1 MKNMVRITT
10 HQCFHWIAIPAIAVA
25 MTLWP
30 TFSSGLSELQ
40 YDAGDTL
47 LNLYFLEHAYQH
59 FSRFHILQPERYWSP
74 EFFWPIKDTL
84 AWSDHLLGPS
94 LIYGLFR
101 PFLDPYQSYV
111 GWLSTTLMLNYTSLR
126 LAARRI
132 SPQTLPFWSS
142 LATLATAFSP
152 VITQQLSHPQLLSLF
167 IAGPI
172 LWQCHRLICLDP
184 EDFHFSDWILLAT
197 WLLINGFFNIY
208 IFVYGCYAALI
219 CSGIHLVRRWR
230 SRSYDL
236 KLGGKLAQRC
246 SLFAACVSLN
256 LMIYIPYLQTLETF
270 GKRPT
275 DEILRNLP
283 KPASWLYG
291 NDNWL
296 IPPPWTPAHVNP
308 DWIYGAEQ
316 ECFPGWSACILL
328 AASLL
333 TAIWFRRNNQAV
345 TRTWIL
351 VFVMMVVGT
360 LSIHNISIW
369 LLVSKLL
376 PGATSLRAS
385 SRVVMM
391 IVLFAMPTIV
401 LAAQEWRPKEPQPWA
416 PLTALLACTG
426 TFVGIWHYNQ
436 PAFSL
441 SAWKKEMNAIS
452 NAVVKSDC
460 DVFWY
465 EWHDQAPWRA
475 QVIAMHAQQNSG
487 VPTAN
492 GYSGQFPKPDWP
504 FTKPSG
510 DAAYFWI
517 TDSDPGRHHRLHPLS
532 NKRGWCTVSVDNN
545 GNAGTRK
552 FNPFNKNQNTLARI
566 TKPGKIIFQNQD
578 IVIINKY
585 GNLYMKSNGMSSSG
599 WIPLTR
605 DGIAIPANRD
615 NYAIKSAR
623 KDLTGKIPLIRIS
636 DQNPI
641 EGIEYEWIINP
652 QTGELMG
659 QSMRDLPRHR

>member
-1 MKNMVRITT
+1 MKNTVRITAQ
-10 HQCFHWIAIPAIAVA
+10 QCFHWIAIPAIAVA

-59 FSRFHILQPERYWSP
+59 FSEFNILHPERYWSP

-101 PFLDPYQSYV
+101 PFLNPYQSYV
-111 GWLSTTLMLNYTSLR
+111 GWLSTTLILNYTAIR

-132 SPQTLPFWSS
+132 SPQTLPIWSS
-142 LATLATAFSP
+142 LATLATTFSP
-152 VITQQLSHPQLLSLF
+152 VITQQLGHPQLLSLF
-167 IAGPI
+167 LAGPI

-184 EDFHFSDWILLAT
+184 EDFHCSDWILLAT

-208 IFVYGCYAALI
+208 IFVYGCYAVLI
-219 CSGIHLVRRWR
+219 CSGIHLIRRWR

-236 KLGGKLAQRC
+236 KLGVKLAKRC

-256 LMIYIPYLQTLETF
+256 LMIYMPYLQTLRTF

-291 NDNWL
+291 NDYWL

-316 ECFPGWSACILL
+316 ECFPGWSLCILL

-333 TAIWFRRNNQAV
+333 TSLWFKRNNHVA
-345 TRTWIL
+345 TRTWTLAL
-351 VFVMMVVGT
+351 VTMVIGT

-369 LLVSKLL
+369 PLVSKML
-376 PGATSLRAS
+376 PGASSLRAS

-391 IVLFAMPTIV
+391 IVLFTMPSIV
-401 LAAQEWRPKEPQPWA
+401 LAAQDWRLKHQQRWA
-416 PLTALLACTG
+416 PLSALLACTG
-426 TFVGIWHYNQ
+426 TFTGIWGYNQ

-441 SAWKKEMNAIS
+441 SAWKKEMYTIS
-452 NAVVKSDC
+452 NAVVQNDC
-460 DVFWY
+460 NVFWY

-475 QVIAMHAQQNSG
+475 QVIAMHAQQKSG
-487 VPTAN
+487 IPTAN
-492 GYSGQFPKPDWP
+492 GYSGQFPKEDWR
-504 FTKPSG
+504 FTRPSG
-510 DAAYFWI
+510 DAAYSWI
-517 TDSDPGRHHRLHPLS
+517 TSSNPGKHHRLRPLS
-532 NKRGWCTVSVDNN
+532 DKRGWCTVSIDSN
-545 GNAGTRK
+545 GNPRIERH
-552 FNPFNKNQNTLARI
+552 NPFNKDFNTLAGI
-566 TKPGKIIFQNQD
+566 SKPGKIIFESKE
-578 IVIINKY
+578 ILISKKY
-585 GNLYMKSNGMSSSG
+585 GQLFINDTSDEESPK

-605 DGIAIPANRD
+605 NGIAIPADRGK
-615 NYAIKSAR
+615 YMIKYAR
-623 KDLTGKIPLIRIS
+623 KDLSGTRPLIRIS
-636 DQNPI
+636 DQNPD
-641 EGIEYEWIINP
+641 EGIEYEWMINP
-652 QTGELMG
+652 ENGEFMG
-659 QSMRDLPRHR
+659 QTMKALPQP